1 MEGLGAANAWMR
13 GCVDAWMRGCVAEQE
28 LITAQKAAKEKA
40 PEQWTD
46 MELSVLHKAAS
57 KVFPPGTINN
67 RWGQIADYLQV
78 HAHTTWRRK
87 DKEVILQVKSG
98 KDITA
103 SLAKKKAAGAMKGL

>member
-1 MEGLGAANAWMR
+1 MLR
-13 GCVDAWMRGCVAEQE
+13 VKE